1 MVVNSEVAEGDL
13 GEALPN
19 FVKNLS
25 ALFAA
30 ALFIGGVGLFW
41 GNQLVNHLLF
51 RSWDY
56 LVILPMRLIELLIRK
71 VNLKQNMALKIL

>member
-1 MVVNSEVAEGDL
+1 LTGDEKHFTFFDAASPTYMVVNSEVAEGDL

-51 RSWDY
+51 RS
-56 LVILPMRLIELLIRK
+56 
-71 VNLKQNMALKIL
+71 

>member
-1 MVVNSEVAEGDL
+1 LTGDEKHFTFFDAASPTYMVVNSEVAEGDL

-41 GNQLVNHLLF
+41 GSQLVNHLLF
-51 RSWDY
+51 RSSDY
-56 LVILPMRLIELLIRK
+56 
-71 VNLKQNMALKIL
+71 

>member
-51 RSWDY
+51 RS
-56 LVILPMRLIELLIRK
+56 
-71 VNLKQNMALKIL
+71 